1 MIVAAHILRKIQ
13 NLNPYRLQQET
24 SKGPQTIKQNPE
36 ILLSTTLKC
45 MVLNKN
51 LAACRK
57 PKQSRIIRKK
67 NQSID
72 FNSGWV

>member
-45 MVLNKN
+45 T
-51 LAACRK
+51 ASSF
-57 PKQSRIIRKK
+57 QKK
-67 NQSID
+67 NVLSIYVHYM
-72 FNSGWV
+72 SHQ